1 MISRLEDLYH
11 EAEYFDERE
20 DRYVEEQ
27 MRQAERAWWL
37 QEADAIGETM

>member
-1 MISRLEDLYH
+1 MSSRLEDLYH
-11 EAEYFDERE
+11 EAAYFDERY
-20 DRYVEEQ
+20 DRHVEEQ